1 MSFILAPSIL
11 DSDFGNLKETM
22 NLLESSEAD
31 WVHLDVMDG
40 QFVPNI
46 SFGLPIIKAARKHC
60 TKFFDVHL
68 MMEQAGDFVSA
79 FKDAGADGITVHYE
93 NNPHLHRVLQSIRQE
108 GMKAGLALNPH
119 TPVSAITELTN
130 DIDLL
135 LVMSVNPG
143 FGGQK
148 FIPRSFDKIRGAKAL
163 LDAHGSKA
171 LIEVDGGVGPGNL
184 AEVLKAGADAVV
196 CGSAIFKSDDPASTI
211 KELKSI
217 D

>member
-11 DSDFGNLKETM
+11 DSDFGNLKDTM
-22 NLLESSEAD
+22 TLLESSEAD

-60 TKFFDVHL
+60 SKFFDVHL
-68 MMEQAGDFVSA
+68 MMENASDFVSD
-79 FKDAGADGITVHYE
+79 FKEAGADGLTVHYE

-119 TPVSAITELTN
+119 TPVSAISELL
-130 DIDLL
+130 DEIDLL
-135 LVMSVNPG
+135 LIMSVNPG

-148 FIPRSFDKIRGAKAL
+148 FISHSLVKINDAKKMINSRGSNAK
-163 LDAHGSKA
+163 
-171 LIEVDGGVGPGNL
+171 IQVDGGISASNIC
-184 AEVLKAGADAVV
+184 EVLKAGADAVV
-196 CGSAIFKSDDPASTI
+196 CGSAIFKSQDPASMI